1 MHVVVLN
8 GPNLNRLGK
17 RPVNQYG
24 RDTLPELEAR
34 VQNAARELNI
44 RVTQYQ
50 SNHEG
55 DLIDKLYGLLDSVDA
70 VVVNPA
76 GLTTYGQSLADA
88 LAECGVPYGVVHI
101 SQPYRHRGARM
112 ADVFR
117 DNAAVYVCGLGWKG
131 YVAAIEGLAERVR
144 SEA

>member
-1 MHVVVLN
+1 MHIVVLN

-17 RPVNQYG
+17 RPVSQYG
-24 RDTLPELEAR
+24 TDTLPEIEAR
-34 VQNAARELNI
+34 IKTRASELSV

-55 DLIDKLYGLLDSVDA
+55 DLIDRLYDLLDTADA

-76 GLTTYGQSLADA
+76 GLTTYGKSLADA

-101 SQPYRHRGARM
+101 SQPYSHRGADM
-112 ADVFR
+112 PDVFR
-117 DNAAVYVCGLGWKG
+117 DNSAVYVCGLGWKG
-131 YVAAIEGLAERVR
+131 YVAAIEGLADRIR
-144 SEA
+144 SAE